1 MTCRSPD
8 EAYAAG
14 ARAAADL
21 PPLTEEQAVTVALL
35 LAPARAER
43 SAA

>member
-1 MTCRSPD
+1 MTCRSPE
-8 EAYAAG
+8 EAYQAG

-35 LAPARAER
+35 LAPRRELRQA
-43 SAA
+43 S

>member
-8 EAYAAG
+8 EAFQAG

-21 PPLTEEQAVTVALL
+21 PPLTEEQAITVALL
-35 LAPARAER
+35 LAPSRQPAE
-43 SAA
+43 AA